1 MSKYEE
7 CYEISWKELSDA
19 YSTERVARD
28 ILREFY
34 DMIAVLER
42 FLDEN
47 GIDGNKQTI
56 SELFEIVDKEQNIE
70 KLSVNQ

>member
-7 CYEISWKELSDA
+7 CYEISWQDLSDA
-19 YSTERVARD
+19 YSTERVARA

-34 DMIAVLER
+34 DMVAAFER

-47 GIDGNKQTI
+47 GIDVNRQTI
-56 SELFEIVDKEQNIE
+56 S
-70 KLSVNQ
+70 

>member
-7 CYEISWKELSDA
+7 CYEISWQDLSDA

-34 DMIAVLER
+34 DMVAVFER

-56 SELFEIVDKEQNIE
+56 SELFKIADEEEQKI
-70 KLSVNQ
+70 